1 MIVVDGGIPLSGEI
15 HAAGA
20 KNAALPSIIATL
32 LTDQPVVLRRIPQ
45 LADVETA
52 ITLIGALGKHAV
64 YEEGHIAIREG
75 PSLTSVAP
83 DAIVRRMRASFL
95 TLGPLLAR
103 MGEAHVPMPGGCAIG
118 TRPVDLHLRGLEAL
132 GAEIQIASGVVH
144 ARAVR
149 LRGATVRLDFP
160 SVGATEQLLLTG
172 ALAEGETVIVNAAR
186 EPELEDLGR
195 LLTAMGAT
203 VRWEPDRVTVLGQ
216 AELQGT
222 VHTVIAD
229 RIETGTY
236 LIAGAM
242 TRGTLR
248 VSGSQ
253 PSHQEPL
260 TAALRDTGVSV
271 TTGDDWIEVTAPRRL
286 RAVDVRTGPY
296 PSFPTDLQPPWVSLM
311 TTAAGTSLICETVF
325 ESRFGHVP
333 ELVRMG
339 ARIRSDNRIIK
350 VDGPTELCGAPVH
363 APDIRA
369 GAALLVAGLAARGR
383 TELTGVDRL
392 YRGYDDPVGKLKGVG
407 ARIWESES
415 KDR

>member
-1 MIVVDGGIPLSGEI
+1 MIVVDGGIPLTGEI
-15 HAAGA
+15 RASGA
-20 KNAALPSIIATL
+20 KNAALPAIVATL
-32 LTDQPVVLRRIPQ
+32 LADQPVVLHRIPR
-45 LADVETA
+45 LADVATA
-52 ITLIGALGKHAV
+52 IALVTALGKEATFQG
-64 YEEGHIAIREG
+64 ETLAIREG
-75 PSLTSVAP
+75 TSRASVAP

-103 MGEAHVPMPGGCAIG
+103 MGEAHVPLPGGCAIG
-118 TRPVDLHLRGLEAL
+118 TRPVDLHLKGLQAL
-132 GAEIQIASGVVH
+132 GAKMRIEAGVVH
-144 ARAVR
+144 AYAPC

-172 ALAEGETVIVNAAR
+172 ALAAGQTVIVNAAR
-186 EPELEDLGR
+186 EPEVGDLGE
-195 LLTAMGAT
+195 LLTAMGAK
-203 VRWEPDRVTVLGQ
+203 VRWGPDRVVITGSEKL
-216 AELQGT
+216 AGT
-222 VHTVIAD
+222 THSVIPD
-229 RIETGTY
+229 RIEIGTY

-260 TAALRDTGVSV
+260 TAALRDAGARI
-271 TTGDDWIEVTAPRRL
+271 TTGNDWIEVSAPEDL

-311 TTAAGTSLICETVF
+311 TTAVGSSLISETVF

-339 ARIRSDNRIIK
+339 ARIRSEDRMIK
-350 VDGPTELCGAPVH
+350 VEGPAKLCGAPVH

-369 GAALLVAGLAARGR
+369 GAALLIAGLAAQGR

-392 YRGYDDPVGKLKGVG
+392 YRGYDDPVEKLRGVG
-407 ARIWESES
+407 AQIWETASD
-415 KDR
+415 DR